1 MIRYIPGKTRVKTEF
16 FKNITLGDI
25 LLAILF
31 LVVAVIIA
39 ASNLFKIGGGDYR
52 FFAVIGW
59 LAIAIAMFIPID
71 EGLRMYSSFGLI
83 IRFTAFTRNYINI
96 SQARLV
102 KDKKGNTKL
111 KVKGG
116 APMTKLTPF
125 FSIDVGKFINFGVY
139 SGMVVEIMPV
149 ALDLMQEPAQDS
161 CINTFSRALKRVNER
176 QHVQIIKTEKPMRFE
191 RFLKRDD
198 EKYALLNEL
207 GAQGQYNQAEL
218 DSRAIIFRERVENL
232 NNAIKSE
239 PILQKH
245 FYLVIY
251 GNDRQGLE
259 DTAIGIMN
267 DMAAGQYGIETQLLV
282 ENELISF
289 LKSNY
294 QDVFYERE
302 IDNLA
307 PNKVAEW
314 VMPQKVE
321 FKIARVDIDKKPFRQ
336 MLISDYP
343 TQVGNGWA
351 YKLFNQDGS
360 RVVMNLM
367 PLDREKG
374 EKAIDRA
381 VMEKELK
388 LERTYRSSE
397 IIEKEADL
405 DSLRTLLTDLKT
417 NNEQLFDVSIHMRVP
432 ENNRKEVRN
441 VLKQYGFRRS
451 ELFGRQVDAFVSS
464 SINRIDTLKP
474 FYRTMP
480 ATTIAQSFP
489 MVDSVLQDENGF
501 CLGYSSSSGYPV
513 FIDFFKRDARAGRIN
528 SNMMVIGKSGSGK
541 SFATKTILSNLAAD
555 RTKMFILDPEEEYTT
570 LTNNLGGKVIDVGTN
585 TSGILNPFHIMAAL
599 EDLDSSN
606 SDENL
611 DNVSVDELTKRGNN
625 KTFFTHLQFLEQFFR
640 AILEG
645 ISSDAFETLN
655 TLVAELYRSKNINE
669 KTDISKLTAED
680 YPIFDDLFALIK
692 KKLSTTKDEYYRN
705 NLLVLETYIQKF
717 STGGRNSDLWNGP
730 TSILTDENLITFN
743 FQTLFAS
750 KNNKLANAQMLL
762 VFKYLN
768 NEIINNKRFNEQYYK
783 RTGVDIKRQVVIA
796 VDEAHMFIDPDSPV
810 ALNFMAE
817 MSKRIRKYQGMQIV
831 ITQNIK
837 DFLGS
842 PEIQRRSAA
851 IINACQYSMILQ
863 LAPNDMAD
871 LLELYKSA
879 GGINE
884 REQEG
889 ILTAPLGRAFFI
901 TGPMN
906 RSFIDIHAFPY
917 CREVMGEGIKRKK

>member
-1 MIRYIPGKTRVKTEF
+1 M
-16 FKNITLGDI
+16 GDI
-25 LLAILF
+25 LLAI
-31 LVVAVIIA
+31 VCVAFTIVIA
-39 ASNLFKIGGGDYR
+39 ASNLFIFNGSDYR
-52 FFAVIGW
+52 LWAVIGW
-59 LAIAIAMFIPID
+59 LAISISMFFPID
-71 EGLRMYSSFGLI
+71 EGLRMYSSIGLI
-83 IRFTAFTRNYINI
+83 IRFTAFTRTYINL
-96 SQARLV
+96 SKAKV
-102 KDKKGNTKL
+102 YTDKKGRVKT

-125 FSIDVGKFINFGVY
+125 FSVDLGKFINFGSY
-139 SGMVVEIMPV
+139 SGIVIEIYPV
-149 ALDLMQEPAQDS
+149 ALDLMQEDAQDA
-161 CINTFSRALKRVNER
+161 CIHTFSRALKRIS
-176 QHVQIIKTEKPMRFE
+176 QYQKLQLIKTVKPMRFE
-191 RFLKRDD
+191 RFLKSDD

-207 GAQGQYNQAEL
+207 GEQGQYNQTEL
-218 DSRAIIFRERVENL
+218 DARALIFRERVERL
-232 NNAIKSE
+232 NNAIKAE
-239 PILQKH
+239 PVLQDH

-251 GNDRQGLE
+251 GDDRQALE
-259 DTAIGIMN
+259 ETTIGVMN
-267 DMAAGQYGIETQLLV
+267 DLSSGQYAIASSLQTETD
-282 ENELISF
+282 LISF

-294 QDVFYERE
+294 QEVFYERE
-302 IDNLA
+302 IENLA
-307 PNKVAEW
+307 PSQVNNW
-314 VMPQKVE
+314 VMPQRVDFKV
-321 FKIARVDIDKKPFRQ
+321 ARVEIDKKPYRQ
-336 MLISDYP
+336 MVISDYP
-343 TQVGNGWA
+343 LQVGNGWA
-351 YKLFNQDGS
+351 YPIFSQQGS

-367 PLDREKG
+367 PVDREKG
-374 EKAIDRA
+374 EKSIDRA
-381 VMEKELK
+381 MMEKEAK
-388 LERTYRSSE
+388 MERTYRSSE
-397 IIEKEADL
+397 MIEKQADL
-405 DSLRTLLTDLKT
+405 DSLRDLLTDIKT
-417 NNEQLFDVSIHMRVP
+417 NNEQLFDVSIHMRV
-432 ENNRKEVRN
+432 EEKDRKEVRN
-441 VLKQYGFRRS
+441 VLKQYGFKRS

-464 SINRIDTLKP
+464 SVNRIDTLKP
-474 FYRTMP
+474 FYRVMP
-480 ATTIAQSFP
+480 STTIACSFP
-489 MVDSVLQDENGF
+489 MVDSILQDEHGF
-501 CLGYSSSSGYPV
+501 CLGYSTSSGYPV
-513 FIDFFKRDARAGRIN
+513 FIDFFLRDARAGRIN

-541 SFATKTILSNLAAD
+541 SFATKCILTNLAAD
-555 RTKMFILDPEEEYTT
+555 RTKMFILDPEQEYDVMTK
-570 LTNNLGGKVIDVGTN
+570 NLGGKVIDVGTN
-585 TSGILNPFHIMAAL
+585 SSGILNPFHIMAAL
-599 EDLDSSN
+599 EDLESGTEQ
-606 SDENL
+606 ENVE
-611 DNVSVDELTKRGNN
+611 DMSVDDLVSRGNN

-655 TLVAELYRSKNINE
+655 TLVVELYHSKNIDE
-669 KTDISKLTAED
+669 KTDISKLKAED

-692 KKLSTTKDEYYRN
+692 KKLRETKDEFYRN

-768 NEIINNKRFNEQYYK
+768 NEIINNKRFNEQYYQ
-783 RTGVDIKRQVVIA
+783 RTGNDIKRQVVIA

-837 DFLGS
+837 DFLGT

-884 REQEG
+884 REQDG
-889 ILTAPLGRAFFI
+889 IVTAPRGRAFFI

-906 RSFIDIHAFPY
+906 RSFIDIVAFPW
-917 CREVMGEGIKRKK
+917 CREVMGEGVRK